1 MNMKEKYK
9 FYLGRKITIWERD
22 KFEIDANSKEE
33 AISQIKQQFSEEDN
47 AFYIEGESEILYD
60 TRVVLSPKGNQT
72 ATIVIFD
79 DETNE
84 IILSNWGEY

>member
-1 MNMKEKYK
+1 MKKKYK

-33 AISQIKQQFSEEDN
+33 AISQIKQQFSEEGDT
-47 AFYIEGESEILYD
+47 FYIEGETEILYD
-60 TRVVLSPKGNQT
+60 TQEFLSPKQNQ
-72 ATIVIFD
+72 APTIVIFD